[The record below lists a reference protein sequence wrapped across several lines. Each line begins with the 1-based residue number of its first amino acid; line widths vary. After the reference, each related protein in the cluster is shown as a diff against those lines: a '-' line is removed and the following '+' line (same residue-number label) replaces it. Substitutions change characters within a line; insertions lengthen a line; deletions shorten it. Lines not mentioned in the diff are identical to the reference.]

1 MPRDQLVRRRLAV
14 FDVEGI
20 LIPKRFFLLLHASRR
35 RGVLQMLHIVFLGF
49 LYEVGVFSLTRA
61 LTAIYRLFAGV
72 PQEAFYRTLQAM
84 PILPGVVEVF
94 HRLKAMGYHI
104 ALISSGL
111 PGFLVEVLAT
121 RLGADYAYGI
131 DLEVVDGV
139 ATGRIG
145 GAVIAAHGKA
155 KVLNGLLTAQGYRR
169 EECLVV
175 ADDRNN
181 LSLFPLAAK
190 TIGYNPDARVGAACD
205 YAVTGSLHDVLP
217 LLETPVPP
225 RPTTYTRRDALRE
238 VIHMGSFLIPLL
250 CHFLAVNRFLVAGG
264 ILATAVVYAFAELSR
279 GVGRRVPLF
288 TPITTLVAVGEEQ
301 WGFATAP
308 AFFALGIALALTLV
322 PPPVGYAAIAI
333 LTLGDGTARLV
344 GKTLGRRAIPYNKA
358 KRLEGT
364 AAGTVVAAAAA
375 LLFVPAPQAVVAA
388 VSSMVVETLP
398 LPVNDNLLIPLVAA
412 LVLTVFP

>member
-1 MPRDQLVRRRLAV
+1 MDQPASRRLAV
-14 FDVEGI
+14 FDVEGV
-20 LIPKRFFLLLHASRR
+20 LIPKRFYLLLHASRR
-35 RGVLQMLHIVFLGF
+35 WGVLQMFHIAFLGF
-49 LYEVGVFSLTRA
+49 LYEVGVFTLARA

-72 PQEAFYRTLQAM
+72 PQAAFYQTLEAM
-84 PILPGVVEVF
+84 PIIPGVTAVF
-94 HRLKAMGYHI
+94 QRLKEQGYHV

-111 PGFLVEVLAT
+111 PGFLVEALAT

-155 KVLNGLLTAQGYRR
+155 QVLDGLLTAQGYRR
-169 EECLVV
+169 EACLVV

-181 LSLFPLAAK
+181 LPLFPLVGK

-205 YAVTGSLHDVLP
+205 YAVNGSLHDLLP

-225 RPTTYTRRDALRE
+225 RPTTYTRHDALRE

-250 CHFLAVNRFLVAGG
+250 CHFLAVNRFLMAGG
-264 ILATAVVYAFAELSR
+264 ILATAVVYAFAELAR

-288 TPITTLVAVGEEQ
+288 TAITDLVAVGEEQ
-301 WGFATAP
+301 WGFATSP
-308 AFFALGIALALTLV
+308 ALFALGIVLALTLV
-322 PPPVGYAAIAI
+322 PPPTGYAAIAI

-344 GKTLGRRAIPYNKA
+344 GKTRGRRAIPYNKA

-364 AAGTVVAAAAA
+364 GAGTVAATLAA
-375 LLFVPAPQAVVAA
+375 LLFVPPPQAVAAA

-398 LPVNDNLLIPLVAA
+398 LPVNDNILIPLVAA
-412 LVLTVFP
+412 VVITALP